1 MKIISNEIEE
11 VLLFSDLL
19 YLYNVYTIDY
29 VMYFCYD
36 IIMLILITIK
46 AISMQILSS
55 WQIRYPV
62 KSSCWVLLF
71 KDNFKLFI
79 NIFETLRIIIESF
92 QRWNSVIISNSL
104 TQKANHICLI
114 LLQFLCV
121 IQVLEGNEE
130 YSYIICYCN
139 NCDWFGKMFT

>member
-1 MKIISNEIEE
+1 MKSKKYYYFPICYICIMFTR
-11 VLLFSDLL
+11 L
-19 YLYNVYTIDY
+19 T
-29 VMYFCYD
+29 MWCFCYD

-130 YSYIICYCN
+130 FSYIIFYCN